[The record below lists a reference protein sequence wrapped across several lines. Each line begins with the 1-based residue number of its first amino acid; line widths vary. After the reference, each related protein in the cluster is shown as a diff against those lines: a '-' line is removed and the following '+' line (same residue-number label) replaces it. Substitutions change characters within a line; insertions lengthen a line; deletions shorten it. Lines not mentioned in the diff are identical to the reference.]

1 MLVGKR
7 NRAVFL
13 LSSLP
18 FGIGHEP
25 DFLLLNGL
33 LINMAVGMALV
44 GNGQMSASRRGVTLL
59 DVDSLSSM
67 LKPLKLGD
75 VMSCEMLRF
84 VQRADDDYEMH
95 MTMEDIPRIHEALS
109 LMKDHEYETAC
120 KLLKAVV
127 RNVGYSTE
135 LMERMAVCY
144 MNTQRLPEAISELR
158 QVLANSPLHYRSYLL
173 LSNIYSMVGNMELCG
188 FPRGYDE

>member
-1 MLVGKR
+1 M
-7 NRAVFL
+7 FL

-84 VQRADDDYEMH
+84 VQRADDGYEMH

-173 LSNIYSMVGNMELCG
+173 LSNIYSMVGNLELCG

>member
-1 MLVGKR
+1 
-7 NRAVFL
+7 
-13 LSSLP
+13 
-18 FGIGHEP
+18 
-25 DFLLLNGL
+25 
-33 LINMAVGMALV
+33 
-44 GNGQMSASRRGVTLL
+44 
-59 DVDSLSSM
+59 
-67 LKPLKLGD
+67 
-75 VMSCEMLRF
+75 
-84 VQRADDDYEMH
+84 

>member
-1 MLVGKR
+1 M
-7 NRAVFL
+7 FL

-84 VQRADDDYEMH
+84 VQRA
-95 MTMEDIPRIHEALS
+95 TRC
-109 LMKDHEYETAC
+109 T
-120 KLLKAVV
+120 
-127 RNVGYSTE
+127 
-135 LMERMAVCY
+135 
-144 MNTQRLPEAISELR
+144 
-158 QVLANSPLHYRSYLL
+158 
-173 LSNIYSMVGNMELCG
+173 
-188 FPRGYDE
+188 